1 MGTIVKRKKS
11 LIHDNSVGK
20 HTLNGSTYCAF
31 SMVNP
36 ESTINIL
43 NIDNAH
49 TNSFKSYGCC
59 TSTSQQR
66 FSYKIRPKEGEWV
79 FMKMNFDNLP
89 SLYRDK
95 KYLQRWIDFINETF
109 EFAEVYMIG
118 YNSEDLT
125 NKSYIN
131 KNIKFTFEE
140 NNVYFA
146 IKKAIK
152 FGTSANYQDLFV
164 LSLVRY
170 LSSFNYQYMV
180 YDTLR
185 LRKLKSLSDLTNWDI
200 LNIAK
205 FGAQLNDTDYESKN
219 SNLDNMMLNY
229 YRSPLALNIY
239 VPAQAS
245 LEKVIEL
252 LSKNNTQNTACS
264 NSKSVKLNVIYL
276 MNLFQKKQYRKL
288 FNLFTD
294 KKYLVNNPDNEYYNV
309 YKTHTV
315 SFENLNTIFNHKQYE
330 STL

>member
-20 HTLNGSTYCAF
+20 HTLNGSTFCAF
-31 SMVNP
+31 SIVDP
-36 ESTINIL
+36 KSTINIS
-43 NIDNAH
+43 NVDNGNH
-49 TNSFKSYGCC
+49 NSFRGHGCC
-59 TSTSQQR
+59 TSTSQQK
-66 FSYKIRPKEGEWV
+66 FNYESRPKDGEWV
-79 FMKMNFDNLP
+79 FMKINFNNLP

-95 KYLQRWIDFINETF
+95 KYLQRWVDFINETF
-109 EFAEVYMIG
+109 EFAEVHIIG
-118 YNSEDLT
+118 YNGEDLT
-125 NKSYIN
+125 DESYIN
-131 KNIKFTFEE
+131 KNIKFTFEK

-146 IKKAIK
+146 IKKAVK

-185 LRKLKSLSDLTNWDI
+185 LRKLKSLSDLSNWDI

-205 FGAQLNDTDYESKN
+205 FGAQLNDTDNESRN
-219 SNLDNMMLNY
+219 SNLDMMMLNY

-245 LEKVIEL
+245 LEKVIQL
-252 LSKNNTQNTACS
+252 LSKNSIQNIACS
-264 NSKSVKLNVIYL
+264 DNKSVKLNVIYL

-294 KKYLVNNPDNEYYNV
+294 KKYLVNDPNNGYEKV
-309 YKTHTV
+309 YKTHDIT
-315 SFENLNTIFNHKQYE
+315 FENLNTIFNHKQYE